1 VAVILVAA
9 AVDTIR
15 SSEPS
20 ATERSAAGEVTI
32 PVEATPEGLP
42 RCTVQNIAVSIE
54 VLGGT
59 ATVVV
64 RHVGGRACHLAALPV
79 RLSVTNRVG
88 TLAGEC
94 DWRRLTKVPTFSL
107 ASGATSHLASS
118 SSSTFPTA
126 HSIRHRW
133 PLLGT
138 AQAFRERGG
147 LLQRRVRQE
156 TKPERLRKGGGGDK
170 SSDAAPADLCV

>member
-1 VAVILVAA
+1 MLRTRLSWLVIGGVAVILVAA

-20 ATERSAAGEVTI
+20 ASSPRRETATERSAAGEVTI

-118 SSSTFPTA
+118 SSSTFPTSPS
-126 HSIRHRW
+126 HS
-133 PLLGT
+133 
-138 AQAFRERGG
+138 
-147 LLQRRVRQE
+147 
-156 TKPERLRKGGGGDK
+156 
-170 SSDAAPADLCV
+170 